1 MSRINYNQPVL
12 VVDPEPAQRTALCD
26 LLTSQGQN
34 VDTAPDGLSAAELIN
49 RKPYKLV
56 LAEAA
61 LPMKSG
67 LSLLADIQG
76 RSEKPPVVLI
86 SNQGQV
92 KEAVEAIRLGAL
104 DYLVRPISSEIIQ
117 EIMAKLAAMNRVA
130 ARLKTE
136 ERPSPAKAKRA
147 IVTASP
153 ELERLMEIARAVAP
167 STASVLISGESGT
180 GKELFARHIHA
191 HSDRTQGPF
200 VAVNCAAL
208 PENLLESELFGH
220 EKGAFTGAV
229 SRKPGKF
236 ELAEGGTILLDEIS
250 EMDLSLQAKLLR
262 VLQENEIDR
271 VGGREPV
278 AVDIRVVATTNREL
292 AKEVEKGS
300 FREDLFYRLNVIPL
314 RLPALRERSEDIEPL
329 ARHFLAK
336 YSAANRKKDLSLDQ
350 ETVRVLTGHRW
361 PGNVRELENIIERAV
376 LLCRSGVIRPT
387 DLLLEVKPSQAAAKP
402 AVSFSPGKTIKE
414 MERTM
419 IEAALG
425 ETNGNRTHAAK
436 MLGISVRTLRNKL
449 SEYRREAALVE
460 GGLAAAGG

>member
-1 MSRINYNQPVL
+1 VNRVNYNQPVL
-12 VVDPEPAQRTALCD
+12 VVDPEPAQRSALCD

-49 RKPYKLV
+49 RKSYKLV
-56 LAEAA
+56 LAEAS

-76 RSEKPPVVLI
+76 QAERPPVVLI

-117 EIMAKLAAMNRVA
+117 EIMAKLAAMNRLA
-130 ARLKTE
+130 ARLRTGEK
-136 ERPSPAKAKRA
+136 PPPAKDKRA
-147 IVTASP
+147 IVTVSP

-167 STASVLISGESGT
+167 SKASVLISGESGT
-180 GKELFARHIHA
+180 GKELFARHIHT
-191 HSDRTQGPF
+191 HSDRSEGPF

-220 EKGAFTGAV
+220 EKGAFTGAI

-278 AVDIRVVATTNREL
+278 AVDIRVVATTNRDL
-292 AKEVEKGS
+292 PQEVGKGT

-314 RLPALRERSEDIEPL
+314 RLPALRERTEDIEPL

-336 YSAANRKKDLSLDQ
+336 YSAANRKNGLSLDP
-350 ETVRVLTGHRW
+350 ETVRVLQGHRW

-376 LLCRSGVIRPT
+376 LLCRSGVIKT
-387 DLLLEVKPSQAAAKP
+387 SDLLLEVKVSQAAPKP
-402 AVSFSPGKTIKE
+402 AVSFQPGRTIRE

-449 SEYRREAALVE
+449 SEYRHEAGQAE
-460 GGLAAAGG
+460 DGLAAVGG